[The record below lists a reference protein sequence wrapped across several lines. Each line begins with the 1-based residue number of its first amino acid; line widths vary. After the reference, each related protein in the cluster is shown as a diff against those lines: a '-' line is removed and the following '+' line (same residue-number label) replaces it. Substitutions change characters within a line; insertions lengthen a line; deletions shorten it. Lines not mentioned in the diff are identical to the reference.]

1 MNQYPEIMDLDGVHF
16 RVCREGEWKSISFTD
31 LAADEQS
38 DVLSKMSPP
47 ELRGM
52 VFVLARAVRD
62 LGEAFEIVEMAL
74 DG

>member
-1 MNQYPEIMDLDGVHF
+1 MNQYPEIMELDGVYF

-31 LAADEQS
+31 LTADEQS
-38 DVLSKMSPP
+38 DVLSKMSQL
-47 ELRGM
+47 ELRRM
-52 VFVLARAVRD
+52 VVILARAVRD